1 MSKQRSVY
9 KATYG
14 RLDEMNRSQRSRDMS
29 FGRAQSLYDDME
41 PNYADYDEENVYA
54 RAAEE
59 AVEHAEQEAQEEGY
73 PNIDALAMQHYG
85 ITSTVSPNGQ
95 AYSPGEQLIDRY
107 IDMFEEMIRNG
118 EI

>member
-1 MSKQRSVY
+1 MSNKRSVY

-14 RLDEMNRSQRSRDMS
+14 RLNEMNRSQRSRDIN
-29 FGRAQSLYDDME
+29 FGRAQSLYDDAE
-41 PNYADYDEENVYA
+41 PDYADYDEESIYA

-73 PNIDALAMQHYG
+73 RNIDHLAMQHYG
-85 ITSTVSPNGQ
+85 INPTVAPNGQ
-95 AYSPGEQLIDRY
+95 PYSPGEQLIDRY
-107 IDMFEEMIRNG
+107 IDMFEDMIKRG